1 MPSAFELLGL
11 APDADEAAIR
21 SAYHRLVK
29 TCHPDSFLDAAAQ
42 QAGQEKLIG
51 INLAY
56 EQAMKIAGS
65 RQTVSAMMPLQQA
78 KGWARKLLERRQY
91 ELALLQLSK
100 AESKDAEWYALQG
113 ETLGGLRQYLSSYQA
128 WRAAV
133 RMEPGSLEF
142 RRGALDAE
150 MRLKRAGRF
159 PRKALEQVRQLFRR
173 RDD

>member
-51 INLAY
+51 INLAVAVWALFDGL
-56 EQAMKIAGS
+56 E
-65 RQTVSAMMPLQQA
+65 QA

-159 PRKALEQVRQLFRR
+159 PRKALEQMRQLFRR